1 MAEEGRFI
9 SPFEGPRLAILVTFD
24 AILSSKETLR
34 IRGQA
39 LAAVA
44 YIRRRSGSPVAVAAS
59 RDSKR

>member
-34 IRGQA
+34 IRGVA
-39 LAAVA
+39 LVRLLTAP
-44 YIRRRSGSPVAVAAS
+44 RSAFSGTCV
-59 RDSKR
+59 RDLG